1 MQESQPPTLANYIPA
16 GYIKE
21 SQEQRLKKLV
31 NQHEIMLFMKGS
43 PEAPQCQFSTK
54 IVNLLNGYVGTFI
67 PSFGYFDIFQ
77 DEEVRQGMKAFSN
90 WPTFPQVY
98 VQGKFI
104 GGLDVCI
111 DLHEERQLEDV
122 LTGKD

>member
-1 MQESQPPTLANYIPA
+1 MTHARVNLSERADFQQTLLDHAAEFDYKGAHLTQIYIAGTNIGSAAEACAMQESQPPTLANYIPA

-54 IVNLLNGYVGTFI
+54 IVNLLNGYVGTVI
-67 PSFGYFDIFQ
+67 PSFGYFDIF
-77 DEEVRQGMKAFSN
+77 
-90 WPTFPQVY
+90 
-98 VQGKFI
+98 
-104 GGLDVCI
+104 
-111 DLHEERQLEDV
+111 
-122 LTGKD
+122 